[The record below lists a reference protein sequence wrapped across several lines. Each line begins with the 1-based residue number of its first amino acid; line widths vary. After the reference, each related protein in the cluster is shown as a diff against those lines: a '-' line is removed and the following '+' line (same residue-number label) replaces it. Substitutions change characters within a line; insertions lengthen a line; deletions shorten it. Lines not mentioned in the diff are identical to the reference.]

1 MTTLDLGNNE
11 QISKGIFENADG
23 TFTAMTFTQSKDF
36 KTRKGAENWL
46 ARNGGAK

>member
-1 MTTLDLGNNE
+1 METINLGNNE

-36 KTRKGAENWL
+36 KTRKGAEKWL
-46 ARNGGAK
+46 ARNGGAA